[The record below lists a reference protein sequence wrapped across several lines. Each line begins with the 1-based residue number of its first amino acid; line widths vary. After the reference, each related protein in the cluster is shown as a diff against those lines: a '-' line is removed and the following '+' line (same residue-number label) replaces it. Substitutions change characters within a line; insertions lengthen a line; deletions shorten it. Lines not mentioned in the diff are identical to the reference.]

1 MSVLYIFY
9 HRKQAAA
16 TVAALI
22 YITGKSSEKGTEMIK
37 NIKVYRWIT
46 LARYGRISVE
56 INADV
61 LQ

>member
-46 LARYGRISVE
+46 LARYGRISAEVDDD
-56 INADV
+56 I